1 MKFNKDSKIFV
12 AGHTGLVGSTI
23 YSHLHKLGYSNLVTA
38 DLKSIDLRRQTETE
52 NFFDEEKPEIV
63 FLAAAKVGGIVA
75 NDTYKAEFIYDNL
88 MIAANIIHS
97 SYKFGVTKLLNLGS
111 SCIYPKM
118 APQPLTES
126 ALLTGT
132 LEETNEPYA
141 IAKIAALKL
150 CHYYNIQYGTD
161 FISLMPTNLY
171 GTNDNFNFETSH
183 VLPALTR
190 KIILAKA
197 LADDDREFILNDL
210 ASRPLGYTNNN
221 QEASSDIKNAV
232 SCLKAIGIS
241 STSIDLW
248 GTGTPLREFLHVDD
262 LADACIYFM
271 LNFDAQQIGEFI
283 NIGTGK
289 EISIMDLAEKI
300 KEIVGYNGSI
310 SFDSSKPDGTPRKLL
325 DVSKAKSLGWSSQI
339 SLDEGLEKVISN
351 YYKK

>member
-1 MKFNKDSKIFV
+1 
-12 AGHTGLVGSTI
+12 
-23 YSHLHKLGYSNLVTA
+23 
-38 DLKSIDLRRQTETE
+38 
-52 NFFDEEKPEIV
+52 
-63 FLAAAKVGGIVA
+63 
-75 NDTYKAEFIYDNL
+75 
-88 MIAANIIHS
+88 
-97 SYKFGVTKLLNLGS
+97 
-111 SCIYPKM
+111 M

-126 ALLTGT
+126 TLLTGI

-150 CHYYNIQYGTD
+150 CHYYNIQYGTE

-171 GTNDNFNFETSH
+171 GSNDNFNFETSH

-210 ASRPLGYTNNN
+210 ASRNLGFKINNK
-221 QEASSDIKNAV
+221 EV
-232 SCLKAIGIS
+232 SATFEKSVECLKNLGIS

-262 LADACIYFM
+262 LAEACIYFM
-271 LNFDAQQIGEFI
+271 QNYNAQQIGEFI
-283 NIGTGK
+283 NIGTGE
-289 EISIMDLAEKI
+289 EISIMGLAEKI
-300 KEIVGYNGSI
+300 KKIVGYKGSI
-310 SFDSSKPDGTPRKLL
+310 NFDSSKPDGTPRKLL
-325 DVSKAKSLGWSSQI
+325 DVCKAKSLGWSSQI